1 MTTISNTLNAFL
13 IPHIDQL
20 IKNGHEVSMACALEQ
35 PLASY
40 FSDKKIPVFQI
51 PFNRNPL
58 AKSNLL
64 AYKKIKQLIKEE
76 NIDIVHTHTPVASM
90 VTRLA
95 CKRINIPI
103 YYTAHGFHFYQGAPM
118 LNWFVYYPVE
128 KYLSRY
134 TSKLITINQEDYLL
148 ASQKFKATQTHLIQ
162 GVGIQ
167 VEKFE
172 KTLVDKRLKSKVLSL
187 AQPTTKVLLSVGEL
201 NKNKNH
207 ELVIHALDSF
217 KDQDF
222 HYFIC
227 GTGPLKQTLEQK
239 IKFLGLEKK
248 VSLLGYRKDIIQ
260 IMKMSDLFLF
270 PSLREGLPVSIMEAM
285 SVGLPVVAS
294 NIRGNKD
301 LIYDENTGK
310 LFDVKESEELVNILQ
325 DFFAGTLPVTKYSE
339 NAAAHIQQ
347 FSENVI
353 INQVAELYETL

>member
-1 MTTISNTLNAFL
+1 M
-13 IPHIDQL
+13 
-20 IKNGHEVSMACALEQ
+20 
-35 PLASY
+35 
-40 FSDKKIPVFQI
+40 
-51 PFNRNPL
+51 
-58 AKSNLL
+58 
-64 AYKKIKQLIKEE
+64 
-76 NIDIVHTHTPVASM
+76 
-90 VTRLA
+90 
-95 CKRINIPI
+95 
-103 YYTAHGFHFYQGAPM
+103 
-118 LNWFVYYPVE
+118 
-128 KYLSRY
+128 
-134 TSKLITINQEDYLL
+134 
-148 ASQKFKATQTHLIQ
+148 
-162 GVGIQ
+162 
-167 VEKFE
+167 
-172 KTLVDKRLKSKVLSL
+172 
-187 AQPTTKVLLSVGEL
+187 
-201 NKNKNH
+201 
-207 ELVIHALDSF
+207 
-217 KDQDF
+217 
-222 HYFIC
+222 
-227 GTGPLKQTLEQK
+227 KQTLEQK

>member
-1 MTTISNTLNAFL
+1 M
-13 IPHIDQL
+13 
-20 IKNGHEVSMACALEQ
+20 
-35 PLASY
+35 
-40 FSDKKIPVFQI
+40 
-51 PFNRNPL
+51 
-58 AKSNLL
+58 
-64 AYKKIKQLIKEE
+64 
-76 NIDIVHTHTPVASM
+76 
-90 VTRLA
+90 
-95 CKRINIPI
+95 
-103 YYTAHGFHFYQGAPM
+103 
-118 LNWFVYYPVE
+118 
-128 KYLSRY
+128 
-134 TSKLITINQEDYLL
+134 
-148 ASQKFKATQTHLIQ
+148 
-162 GVGIQ
+162 
-167 VEKFE
+167 
-172 KTLVDKRLKSKVLSL
+172 
-187 AQPTTKVLLSVGEL
+187 
-201 NKNKNH
+201 
-207 ELVIHALDSF
+207 
-217 KDQDF
+217 
-222 HYFIC
+222 C